1 MSRPYI
7 EVAMEVEEEKLFL
20 LVVESSPGDIQQRSY
35 DQRGK
40 PRPIIGGLRYYDDP
54 ALSPANLF
62 PRPYMLYCIKQCHI
76 PNFSS

>member
-1 MSRPYI
+1 MMSRPCI

-40 PRPIIGGLRYYDDP
+40 PRPIIGGLRYGYLMEKP
-54 ALSPANLF
+54 NS
-62 PRPYMLYCIKQCHI
+62 YMIQMIL
-76 PNFSS
+76 